1 MAEPSDTILEIDDVV
16 SGYGELEILHG
27 ATLDVRAGEIVALI
41 GSNGAG
47 KTSLMKTITGLLKVR
62 SGDIRLRGQS
72 IRGASVEAIVRKGIS
87 LVPEGRHVFAGMK
100 VEDNLL
106 LGAYGLSKSERDAKL
121 EETLERFP
129 LLQERAKQDAGSLS
143 GGQQQLL
150 VVARALMRSPSVL
163 LLDEPSLGLSPL
175 MVETVFEVIASLRQ
189 SGVSV
194 LLVEQNVV
202 AGLELADRAYV
213 IENGAIPRS
222 GLASDLLADPTLS
235 NSFLGSAAQ

>member
-1 MAEPSDTILEIDDVV
+1 MTETILEIDSVV

-27 ATLDVRAGEIVALI
+27 TSLTVSAGEIVALI

-47 KTSLMKTITGLLKVR
+47 KTTLMKTVTGLLKVR

-72 IRGASVEAIVRKGIS
+72 LRGSSAESIVRRGIS
-87 LVPEGRHVFAGMK
+87 LVPEGRHVFAGLT

-106 LGAYGLSKSERDAKL
+106 LGGYGVSKSVRDAKL
-121 EETLERFP
+121 AETLERFP
-129 LLQERAKQDAGSLS
+129 LLRERAKQDAGSLS

-163 LLDEPSLGLSPL
+163 LLDEPSLGLSPI
-175 MVETVFEVIASLRQ
+175 MVETVFAVIASLREA
-189 SGVSV
+189 GVSV

-213 IENGAIPRS
+213 IENGAIARTGS
-222 GLASDLLADPTLS
+222 ARDLLADPTLS
-235 NSFLGSAAQ
+235 NSFLGSAAE

>member
-1 MAEPSDTILEIDDVV
+1 MTEPADTILEIDSVV

-62 SGDIRLRGQS
+62 SGDIRLHGQS
-72 IRGASVEAIVRKGIS
+72 ITGASVEAIVRKGIS

-121 EETLERFP
+121 KETLERFP

-213 IENGAIPRS
+213 IENGAIARS
-222 GLASDLLADPTLS
+222 GIASDLLADPTLS